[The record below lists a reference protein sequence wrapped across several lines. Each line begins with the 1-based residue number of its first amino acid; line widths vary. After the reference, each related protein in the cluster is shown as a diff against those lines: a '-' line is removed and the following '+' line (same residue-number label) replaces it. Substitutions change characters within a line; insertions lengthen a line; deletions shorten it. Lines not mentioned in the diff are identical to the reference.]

1 MDTTQEDKQRM
12 ARHRVAELKG
22 FYSNLIS
29 FIVVNMFL
37 IAVNLI
43 TSPDSLW
50 FYWVTIFWGAAVI
63 LHAVNV
69 FALNGSMLGSKW
81 EEKKM
86 KDIMND
92 K

>member
-1 MDTTQEDKQRM
+1 MDTTQEDKLGM
-12 ARHRVAELKG
+12 AKHRVAELKG
-22 FYSNLIS
+22 LYTNLIS
-29 FIVVNMFL
+29 FIVVNVLL
-37 IAVNLI
+37 IVVNLI

-50 FYWVTIFWGAAVI
+50 FYWVTIFWGFGII

-69 FALNGSMLGSKW
+69 FALNGSMLSGKW
-81 EEKKM
+81 EEKKI